1 MSRGLLTT
9 RKKESKMKYIL
20 RALGKEGFRT
30 PSTVLHP
37 PHTHTHQPPR
47 LALSPSLVDEPED
60 VGLQQAQAVLVQLTV
75 GMARIKSRVEVGRA
89 RHVQCTIS
97 SSQLRKHLQAR
108 TTRQHDLFTQHS
120 AALGNRRRGGL
131 WVGGGLR
138 TGVG

>member
-1 MSRGLLTT
+1 
-9 RKKESKMKYIL
+9 MKYIL
-20 RALGKEGFRT
+20 RGLGKEGFRT
-30 PSTVLHP
+30 PNTLLP
-37 PHTHTHQPPR
+37 PYPPTPC

-138 TGVG
+138 TRVG